1 MKKISRQAAREKAVD
16 NVLASLRIERL
27 SPSAEVV
34 SGLKACAEGKDTT
47 SHVLEGIM
55 RRHVTLR
62 RV

>member
-1 MKKISRQAAREKAVD
+1 MRKISKQAARTKAVG

-27 SPSAEVV
+27 SPSSEVV
-34 SGLKACAEGKDTT
+34 LGLKACAEGKDTT
-47 SHVLEGIM
+47 SHVLEEVL

>member
-1 MKKISRQAAREKAVD
+1 MRKISKHTARTKAVG

-34 SGLKACAEGKDTT
+34 SALQACADGKDTT
-47 SHVLEGIM
+47 SHVLEGVM